1 MLIINYTSIFNLD
14 NVIAQLIFFL
24 ALINKSTLYSPG
36 TPLMIIKPLHN

>member
-14 NVIAQLIFFL
+14 NVIAQFFL
-24 ALINKSTLYSPG
+24 ALITKSTLYSPG